1 MTDDNKA
8 AFTEMEERLR
18 RAMPL
23 IDTPESLS
31 RSAVAEKLRERS
43 PERKTPI
50 YVYFRNAVAAVLILA
65 IGFGAVRA
73 SSVIFGGGAK
83 KADDGYGSVSYDV
96 SENATAGEGNKEV
109 VSDDGSPF
117 SYSAQSSQT
126 NGAVITASEDVEIMK
141 GESIHLA
148 LSAGYDGLAE
158 DPGSGDA
165 KVCAAEMSEA
175 DDGSTLIRI
184 DGVSPGTAEIYL
196 MRDGSAVYII
206 RVTVTE

>member
-8 AFTEMEERLR
+8 ALTDMEERLR

-31 RSAVAEKLRERS
+31 PDAVAEKLRES
-43 PERKTPI
+43 SHERKTPI

-73 SSVIFGGGAK
+73 SSVIFGSGAK
-83 KADDGYGSVSYDV
+83 KAEEEYGSASYDV
-96 SENATAGEGNKEV
+96 SENVIAGEGSKEE
-109 VSDDGSPF
+109 VSDDGIP
-117 SYSAQSSQT
+117 SYNAQSSQT
-126 NGAVITASEDVEIMK
+126 NGAVITASEDIEIMK

-175 DDGSTLIRI
+175 DDGSTLITI
-184 DGVSPGTAEIYL
+184 EGFSPGTAEIYL

>member
-1 MTDDNKA
+1 MTDDNKVA
-8 AFTEMEERLR
+8 LTNMEERLR
-18 RAMPL
+18 IAIPL

-31 RSAVAEKLRERS
+31 PDAVAEKLRES
-43 PERKTPI
+43 SHERKTPI

-73 SSVIFGGGAK
+73 SSVIFGSGAK
-83 KADDGYGSVSYDV
+83 KADEGYGAESYDV
-96 SENATAGEGNKEV
+96 SENVIAGEGKKEEGY
-109 VSDDGSPF
+109 DDGTPF
-117 SYSAQSSQT
+117 SYNAQSSQT
-126 NGAVITASEDVEIMK
+126 NSPIVTASEDIEITK

-148 LSAGYDGLAE
+148 LSAGYDGLVE
-158 DPGSGDA
+158 YPRNGET

-184 DGVSPGTAEIYL
+184 EGISPGTADVYL
-196 MRDGSAVYII
+196 MRDGVAVYII